1 MCANDLEVLGIMD
14 DKKYFWLK
22 LKRDFFKRHD
32 IRIIEDMPNGKE
44 YILFYLKLLCES
56 VDHEGSL
63 RFSETIPYND
73 NMLSTITNTNVDVV
87 RNAIK
92 IFSELKMMELLDD
105 GTIFMQECQKMMGS
119 ETYWASQKRKQRQ
132 KLDNVQQMSNDC
144 PTCPS
149 KSIDIDIDKELDI
162 DIYNNTTILEDSNN
176 NILGDEV
183 VVPFIL
189 KIWNSE
195 LDKQEEMTDALW
207 NLIKF
212 VSNKLKPNIVI
223 EAIRHYAI
231 VFKSKYFYSHEWDLN
246 SFLKSKNGIVK
257 FLEDGE
263 IWKNFQDACKKDPLI
278 LGVDKIETAGSNAA
292 VKKFI
297 DSI

>member
-1 MCANDLEVLGIMD
+1 
-14 DKKYFWLK
+14 
-22 LKRDFFKRHD
+22 
-32 IRIIEDMPNGKE
+32 
-44 YILFYLKLLCES
+44 
-56 VDHEGSL
+56 
-63 RFSETIPYND
+63 
-73 NMLSTITNTNVDVV
+73 
-87 RNAIK
+87 
-92 IFSELKMMELLDD
+92 
-105 GTIFMQECQKMMGS
+105 MMGS

-149 KSIDIDIDKELDI
+149 KSIDIDIDIDKELDI

>member
-1 MCANDLEVLGIMD
+1 MD

-73 NMLSTITNTNVDVV
+73 NMLSTITNTNVDIV

-105 GTIFMQECQKMMGS
+105 GTIFMQECQKMIGS
-119 ETYWASQKRKQRQ
+119 AANN
-132 KLDNVQQMSNDC
+132 DNANRVRRHREKKKMEKALQEHYNGITKC
-144 PTCPS
+144 NES
-149 KSIDIDIDKELDI
+149 KSIDIDKELDI

-195 LDKQEEMTDALW
+195 LEKQEEMTDALW

-231 VFKSKYFYSHEWDLN
+231 VFKSKYFYSHEWDLI

-263 IWKNFQDACKKDPLI
+263 IWKNFQEACKKDPLI
-278 LGVDKIETAGSNAA
+278 LGVDKTETAGSNAA